1 MTALTAVGGRAKTRA
16 ASFARLPLLCF
27 ERDYQIIILRMILLF
42 LLSRSL
48 SLSLCLSLSLSPS
61 PSPLSLSLSLNYLE
75 QLFFSLRGRKEKREG
90 KSCFRASTNDI
101 ASTFQFFFQYSNIG
115 RSLIGIKRDTR
126 GRRPFLG

>member
-48 SLSLCLSLSLSPS
+48 SLSLCLSLSLPL
-61 PSPLSLSLSLNYLE
+61 PLPPLSLSLS
-75 QLFFSLRGRKEKREG
+75 QLLGATLLLLTRKKGEKGRKVLLPR
-90 KSCFRASTNDI
+90 FN
-101 ASTFQFFFQYSNIG
+101 
-115 RSLIGIKRDTR
+115 
-126 GRRPFLG
+126 